1 MRQLKT
7 FMRNR
12 KEDILWCGE
21 CTCYTLQCWRNS
33 DVNCGCWGNSANS
46 KILNSIIAGETTA
59 LFFTYNIEP
68 DEDDD
73 FWGVMIETDP
83 ETWDSNVIV
92 LGGGKYEPGGEKSLP
107 GVQMLT
113 SLVEDMDVEIVEN
126 VFFTDEGGGGV
137 AAGTVKPD
145 VFNLMEKL
153 LLTWDEA
160 TAQELS
166 SAIENL
172 YSEGENLGD
181 YDADTATIYFTQQSG
196 IYNPKTQEWEEV
208 KSNYVNLSKKSVTV
222 PVWTFMKVEYSED
235 YKDVYFV
242 FYDENETEID
252 RVVSKTPSDTMQ
264 YDYYAE
270 DDILWE
276 YAFERDDEREWYI
289 VKSSTEV
296 VVIWT
301 AVVLMQVTIAVEPK
315 WWGTTNYKKIWVPYL
330 SHRTVEQTVQGTW
343 YFEIGGQGKDFTI
356 SASPDTSIKDNS
368 FSYWKVDW
376 EQAYPS
382 YWDVEDD
389 MALTAVFTDEPR

>member
-7 FMRNR
+7 FMRKR
-12 KEDILWCGE
+12 KEDILWCGD

-33 DVNCGCWGNSANS
+33 DVNCGCWGNSADS
-46 KILNSIIAGETTA
+46 KILNSIIAGENTA
-59 LFFTYNIEP
+59 LFFTYNLDP
-68 DEDDD
+68 DEGDD
-73 FWGVMIETDP
+73 FLGVKLEENQITVV
-83 ETWDSNVIV
+83 WQW
-92 LGGGKYEPGGEKSLP
+92 KYEPGGEKSLP
-107 GVQMLT
+107 GAQMLT
-113 SLVEDMDVEIVEN
+113 SLVEDMDIEIVKN
-126 VFFTDEGGGGV
+126 VFFSDEED
-137 AAGTVKPD
+137 AIAGTVKPD

-172 YSEGENLGD
+172 YNEGENLGD

-235 YKDVYFV
+235 DSDVYFI
-242 FYDENETEID
+242 FYDENETEIN
-252 RVVSKTPSDTMQ
+252 RVVTRVPTDTIQ

-270 DDILWE
+270 EDTLWE
-276 YAFERDDEREWYI
+276 YAFEWDEEREWYI

-296 VVIWT
+296 QVNWV
-301 AVVLMQVTIAVEPK
+301 AVVLMQVTIAVEPE
-315 WWGTTNYKKIWVPYL
+315 WWGTTNYKKIWAPYQ
-330 SHRTVEQTVQGTW
+330 SQRTTMSTVQGTW
-343 YFEIGGQGKDFTI
+343 YFKIYGQGKEFII

-368 FSYWKVDW
+368 FGGWKVNW
-376 EQAYPS
+376 EWAQPDH
-382 YWDVEDD
+382 WQIEDD
-389 MALTAVFTDEPR
+389 MALTAIFTDDPR